1 MYDPQKHW
9 HVVQKTNTD
18 PLTGEGVYRG
28 QYLWMLGY
36 PDQAVASSNAR
47 DEHARRR
54 GHPFDLAFSLTLGAQ
69 VFEFLGLPDEL
80 ERRADEARAVGRR
93 FGVPLFFE
101 IMSEITRGVAW
112 LRAGRFE
119 EAAVQIERSVARLA
133 STGHRIWLSY
143 LLALR
148 GEALAMVGMRE
159 SAARQIDQC
168 IAKIERGE
176 ERSHFAEVLR
186 LRGWLY
192 ALEDDRPR
200 AERLLRRAI
209 AVARAQDA
217 KSWELR
223 AVMTLAELLGRH
235 GNDAEALALLTPVH
249 GWFSEG
255 FATRDLQRAAQLISQ
270 LSGAPLPE
278 SSPTA
283 STSPMSIARRTAP

>member
-18 PLTGEGVYRG
+18 PLTGESVYRG

-36 PDQAVASSNAR
+36 PEQAVAASNAR

-69 VFEFLGLPDEL
+69 VFEFLSLPDEL
-80 ERRADEARAVGRR
+80 ERRADEANAVGRR

-101 IMSEITRGVAW
+101 MMGEISRGVAW
-112 LRAGRFE
+112 LRAGRYE

-133 STGHRIWLSY
+133 STGHKIWVSY

-148 GEALAMVGMRE
+148 GEALALMGRQGRSGRVRSTRASPASNKAR
-159 SAARQIDQC
+159 SAATSPRCCGMQ
-168 IAKIERGE
+168 G
-176 ERSHFAEVLR
+176 L
-186 LRGWLY
+186 
-192 ALEDDRPR
+192 ALCLDDDRAN

-209 AVARAQDA
+209 AVARGQEA

-223 AVMTLAELLGRH
+223 SLR
-235 GNDAEALALLTPVH
+235 
-249 GWFSEG
+249 
-255 FATRDLQRAAQLISQ
+255 
-270 LSGAPLPE
+270 
-278 SSPTA
+278 
-283 STSPMSIARRTAP
+283 